1 MSKYDSYEGKYIY
14 EKPTWEYRSKNLMVN
29 DKSLIKILWIIFY
42 VRSKNMWG
50 RLMEHI
56 SDMQT
61 KYGEGT
67 KVDLD
72 YGKLVILFLCIY
84 IAIQVS

>member
-1 MSKYDSYEGKYIY
+1 MKKSFKEL
-14 EKPTWEYRSKNLMVN
+14 WEQS
-29 DKSLIKILWIIFY
+29 
-42 VRSKNMWG
+42 
-50 RLMEHI
+50 
-56 SDMQT
+56 
-61 KYGEGT
+61 YGEGT